1 MARRPAKKR
10 TFHQELVLNR
20 WMLSH
25 FLGDG
30 LMTLK
35 ARLGDDRH
43 EGIDDDGQ
51 TKFFHEL
58 TRNLFNMDRV
68 TEAEARRPLPPG
80 RHPMQLPESSR
91 LFGVTSSRDRSRRLG
106 AG

>member
-1 MARRPAKKR
+1 MARTPKKKR

-25 FLGDG
+25 FHGDG

-43 EGIDDDGQ
+43 EVIR
-51 TKFFHEL
+51 TSLRVCCVEVE
-58 TRNLFNMDRV
+58 REDR
-68 TEAEARRPLPPG
+68 RGLQR
-80 RHPMQLPESSR
+80 
-91 LFGVTSSRDRSRRLG
+91 
-106 AG
+106 

>member
-1 MARRPAKKR
+1 MARTPKKKR

-25 FLGDG
+25 FHGDG
-30 LMTLK
+30 LLTLK

-68 TEAEARRPLPPG
+68 TEAELRRYDLNIVA
-80 RHPMQLPESSR
+80 HWQKI
-91 LFGVTSSRDRSRRLG
+91 THRRNAATGELLTM
-106 AG
+106 